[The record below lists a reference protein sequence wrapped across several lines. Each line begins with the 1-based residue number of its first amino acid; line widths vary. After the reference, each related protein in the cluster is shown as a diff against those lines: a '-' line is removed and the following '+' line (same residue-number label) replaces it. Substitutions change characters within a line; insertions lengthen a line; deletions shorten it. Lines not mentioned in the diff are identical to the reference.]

1 MFSEETKYDIMKD
14 DSCSLLIKHAI
25 RAIQE
30 KEEKKEKK
38 RKEGKEGKTNNS
50 SSSNSSSSNSC
61 DELTTIYNNICIEHG
76 SIQDEDTMSQR
87 WCPPREHGLSN
98 SIRIIPEYYIKP
110 GESFINID
118 YYDIIVDDIRNM
130 RKLNE
135 YQMKYIKEDLD
146 EERKNHLLDIFNNVL
161 ECVGSWF

>member
-1 MFSEETKYDIMKD
+1 
-14 DSCSLLIKHAI
+14 
-25 RAIQE
+25 
-30 KEEKKEKK
+30 
-38 RKEGKEGKTNNS
+38 
-50 SSSNSSSSNSC
+50 
-61 DELTTIYNNICIEHG
+61 
-76 SIQDEDTMSQR
+76 MSQR
-87 WCPPREHGLSN
+87 WSPPREHGLSN
-98 SIRIIPEYYIKP
+98 SIRIIPEYYIKS

-146 EERKNHLLDIFNNVL
+146 EERKNHLLDIFNNML

>member
-1 MFSEETKYDIMKD
+1 MFTEETKYDIMKD

-30 KEEKKEKK
+30 KK
-38 RKEGKEGKTNNS
+38 RKEGKERNEGKTNNS

-61 DELTTIYNNICIEHG
+61 DELNTIYNNICIEHG
-76 SIQDEDTMSQR
+76 SIHDEDTMSQR
-87 WCPPREHGLSN
+87 WSPPREHGLSN
-98 SIRIIPEYYIKP
+98 SIRIIPEYYIKS

-146 EERKNHLLDIFNNVL
+146 EERKNHLLDIFNNML